1 MKKYLTIMTV
11 IIFAANAQTFLFAKD
26 SSKKEVS
33 DIAFEQYLN
42 ESKLNSSDFK
52 NLLSDTSFI
61 SLEKLLLS
69 PSQKAYNDLTEALPE
84 QNQAQAFESNIK
96 KVNLK
101 AASDSSYSQA
111 LPDAYYKIYLDI
123 VKNPNTSPDF
133 NLTEK
138 ELSKVISDYKNKI
151 INLLENT
158 YAFKIEKNQNKKLT
172 LSAYL
177 NRIVNENIS
186 LLGQYV
192 KANPGVKLY
201 ECKEEQNK
209 TLIKTHKDWAS
220 AFKHQKM
227 LIEVASLRVIEANL
241 HYAKAGFTYDLA
253 LFDIISIART
263 SATETEVHF
272 NNRELTFTMPKEAYL
287 YVPFGTLKLV
297 SRDAKFMTALQE
309 IEKKKRNPNYDFATK
324 KDSSKPT
331 RGQDYTPAK
340 SSVYQSPYGAGS
352 IK

>member
-1 MKKYLTIMTV
+1 MKKYLTIITV
-11 IIFAANAQTFLFAKD
+11 IIFTANAQTFLFAKD
-26 SSKKEVS
+26 SSEKEVS
-33 DIAFEQYLN
+33 NIAFEQYFN
-42 ESKLNSSDFK
+42 ESKLNASNFK

-61 SLEKLLLS
+61 SLEKILL
-69 PSQKAYNDLTEALPE
+69 PPTKKDYKDLTEALPG
-84 QNQAQAFESNIK
+84 
-96 KVNLK
+96 
-101 AASDSSYSQA
+101 D
-111 LPDAYYKIYLDI
+111 YYKNYLDT
-123 VKNPNTSPDF
+123 VQNPNISPDF
-133 NLTEK
+133 NLTET
-138 ELSKVISDYKNKI
+138 ELSKVINDYKNKI
-151 INLLENT
+151 INLLEDT
-158 YAFKIEKNQNKKLT
+158 YAFKIERNQNKKLT

-186 LLGQYV
+186 LLSQYV

-209 TLIKTHKDWAS
+209 VLIKAHKDWAS
-220 AFKHQKM
+220 SFKHQKM
-227 LIEVASLRVIEANL
+227 LTEVAALRVIETNL

-272 NNRELTFTMPKEAYL
+272 NNRDLTFTMPKEAYL

-297 SRDAKFMTALQE
+297 SRDGKFITALQE

-331 RGQDYTPAK
+331 RGQDYDPAK
-340 SSVYQSPYGAGS
+340 PSVYESPYGAGS
-352 IK
+352 VR